1 MPCNPLIEPACVIA
15 GRIAQSAASSAA
27 GDVLSGL
34 AQAVNDG
41 VRWTVANTASWWTGI
56 GSPDLTAEPAVARM
70 QQWLLPV
77 TAAVAAAGM
86 IAAGARMAL
95 TRKASPLLD
104 VTGGLVTIAAASTIR
119 VAVVTLLLKAGDAW
133 STWILQ
139 QSTGGQF
146 TQRLTLALNLGGG
159 ATPAVAIVFGIAA
172 IVLSVV
178 QAGLMLFR
186 QAALVILAGVLP
198 LAAAGSV
205 APMTR
210 GWIRKVAAWMLALIF
225 YKPAAAAVYATAF
238 TMIGS
243 GGTHTAL
250 MGFVMLVLSVVA
262 LPALLRFFTWTTGA
276 IASSGGGQ
284 LLGAAAVG
292 AFAVGAMRSSRGGGG
307 SAAQDQ
313 AAYLNSRLGAAPGG
327 RPDSGSASGA
337 ASGSQ
342 PGGAPGGTVPSSSA
356 GAAGPGNS
364 RPADGGA
371 PAGSTPGVTPPAS
384 AGAPAGAATGAAA
397 AANPAATGTEPGAH
411 AGPATSAAGAASA
424 APTGSAAP
432 TTGAAGTAA
441 AAAAV
446 ASSQAAQAAARLAA
460 GATTAD
466 EPPDGS

>member
-1 MPCNPLIEPACVIA
+1 MPCNPLIEPACIVA
-15 GRIAQSAASSAA
+15 GHIAQSAASSAA
-27 GDVLSGL
+27 GDILSGL
-34 AQAVNDG
+34 AQAVGDG
-41 VRWTVANTASWWTGI
+41 VRWTVANTATWWTGI

-77 TAAVAAAGM
+77 AAAVAAAGM

-104 VTGGLVTIAAASTIR
+104 VTGGLVTIAAASTIG

-133 STWILQ
+133 SAWILQ

-146 TQRLTLALNLGGG
+146 TERLTLALDLGGG
-159 ATPAVAIVFGIAA
+159 AAPAVVIVFGIAA

-210 GWIRKVAAWMLALIF
+210 GWVRKVAAWMLALIF

-243 GGTHTAL
+243 GGTHTTL

-262 LPALLRFFTWTTGA
+262 LPGLLRFFTWTTGT

-284 LLGAAAVG
+284 ILGAATVG

-313 AAYLNSRLGAAPGG
+313 AAHLNSRLGAPPGG
-327 RPDSGSASGA
+327 ESDSDGWSGA
-337 ASGSQ
+337 ASGGK
-342 PGGAPGGTVPSSSA
+342 PGGPVPPSSA

-364 RPADGGA
+364 RPANGGA
-371 PAGSTPGVTPPAS
+371 PAGSMPGVTPPAS

-397 AANPAATGTEPGAH
+397 ASPATTGTETGTQ
-411 AGPATSAAGAASA
+411 AGPATSAAGAARSA
-424 APTGSAAP
+424 PAGSATRAA
-432 TTGAAGTAA
+432 GAAGTAA
-441 AAAAV
+441 AAAAG
-446 ASSQAAQAAARLAA
+446 AGSQAAQAAARLAA
-460 GATTAD
+460 GAMTAD

>member
-1 MPCNPLIEPACVIA
+1 MPCNPLIEPACIVA

-41 VRWTVANTASWWTGI
+41 VRWTVANTASWWIKI
-56 GSPDLTAEPAVARM
+56 GSPDLTTEPAVARM

-104 VTGGLVTIAAASTIR
+104 VTGGLVTIAAASTLG
-119 VAVVTLLLKAGDAW
+119 VAVVSLLLKAGDAW

-159 ATPAVAIVFGIAA
+159 AAPAVAIVFGIAA

-210 GWIRKVAAWMLALIF
+210 GWVRKVAAWMLALIF
-225 YKPAAAAVYATAF
+225 YKPAAAAVYAAAF

-284 LLGAAAVG
+284 LLGAATVG

-313 AAYLNSRLGAAPGG
+313 AAYLNSRLGAPPSGGPDSGAVPGMAPGG
-327 RPDSGSASGA
+327 
-337 ASGSQ
+337 Q
-342 PGGAPGGTVPSSSA
+342 PGGPVPPSGA

-364 RPADGGA
+364 
-371 PAGSTPGVTPPAS
+371 TPPN
-384 AGAPAGAATGAAA
+384 GGTPAGAAAGAAA
-397 AANPAATGTEPGAH
+397 ASPAATGTETGTQ
-411 AGPATSAAGAASA
+411 AGPATSAAGAARSAPAGSATSA
-424 APTGSAAP
+424 A
-432 TTGAAGTAA
+432 GAAGTAA
-441 AAAAV
+441 GAAAV
-446 ASSQAAQAAARLAA
+446 ASSEAAQAAARLAA
-460 GATTAD
+460 GATTAH